1 MGYFVEWVMVRA
13 EPEEVEELF
22 RTQGARSRGSREGW
36 ALARTQDADPVELSQ
51 SLSEKTGTPAL
62 GGWVY
67 DSDFAF
73 LGGVGPDG
81 RAFELLVGEPYE
93 TDGEDDYLERLA
105 APEGRREAAQA
116 LSAWSETNAPRSIQP
131 EAVLRILNAKSVFAE
146 EGIHDLFA
154 ELGLPDAN
162 GIFEQL

>member
-1 MGYFVEWVMVRA
+1 VGLFVEWVMVRA

-22 RTQGARSRGSREGW
+22 RAQGARSRGARGGW
-36 ALARTQDADPVELSQ
+36 ALARTTDADPVELAER
-51 SLSEKTGTPAL
+51 LTEKTGSPAL

-93 TDGEDDYLERLA
+93 TDEDYLERLA
-105 APEGRREAAQA
+105 APEGRRDAAQA
-116 LSAWSETNAPRSIQP
+116 LSTWSETNAPRSVQP
-131 EAVLRILNAKSVFAE
+131 EAVLRILDAELVFAE
-146 EGIHDLFA
+146 EGIYNLFA

>member
-1 MGYFVEWVMVRA
+1 VGLFVEWVMVRA

-22 RTQGARSRGSREGW
+22 RAGGARSRGACEGW

-51 SLSEKTGTPAL
+51 SLTEKTAAPAL

-73 LGGVGPDG
+73 LVGIGPDG

-93 TDGEDDYLERLA
+93 TDEDYLERLA
-105 APEGRREAAQA
+105 APEGRRKAAQA
-116 LSAWSETNAPRSIQP
+116 LSTWSKTNAPRSVQP
-131 EAVLRILNAKSVFAE
+131 EAVLTILEAECVFAE
-146 EGIHDLFA
+146 EGIYNLFA
-154 ELGLPDAN
+154 ELGLPDAS

>member
-13 EPEEVEELF
+13 EPEAVEELF
-22 RTQGARSRGSREGW
+22 RTQGARARGACEGW
-36 ALARTQDADPVELSQ
+36 ALARTNDADPVELAQ
-51 SLSEKTGTPAL
+51 GLTEKTGAPAL

-93 TDGEDDYLERLA
+93 SDDYLERLA

-116 LSAWSETNAPRSIQP
+116 LSAWSESNAPRSIQP
-131 EAVLRILNAKSVFAE
+131 EAVLRILETNPVFAE
-146 EGIHDLFA
+146 EGIVGLFA